1 MADIDIGYTAR
12 VGGAGMRSFATWR
25 SEMNKLFSAIAV
37 GMIVATPVLA
47 KTARSY
53 NMAPT
58 ARSADQPSTVVIG
71 NGPRHDYVGPQYVG
85 QDPDP
90 AVRSELRRDAGH
102 EAE

>member
-1 MADIDIGYTAR
+1 MK
-12 VGGAGMRSFATWR
+12 
-25 SEMNKLFSAIAV
+25 KLFTAIAV
-37 GMIVATPVLA
+37 SMIVATPVLA
-47 KTARSY
+47 KTARYY

-58 ARSADQPSTVVIG
+58 ARSADQAPNVVIG
-71 NGPRHDYVGPQYVG
+71 NGPRQDYVGAAYVG

>member
-1 MADIDIGYTAR
+1 
-12 VGGAGMRSFATWR
+12 
-25 SEMNKLFSAIAV
+25 MNKLFSAIAV

-47 KTARSY
+47 KTARYY

-58 ARSADQPSTVVIG
+58 ARSADQPSNVIG
-71 NGPRHDYVGPQYVG
+71 NSPRQDYVGPEYVG

-102 EAE
+102 ENE